1 MCNLK
6 THIKDSNHHR
16 TKYQESGNLN
26 IAETRGTVAETQ
38 RLTRVSVSGYVAV
51 STEPEHFF
59 SRFQQI
65 SVSGITYFR
74 NRYHVNKLRKREITF
89 GNKFV
94 SFSFF
99 RRKRGVTVRLRV
111 FFFLFLSVS
120 VVLTTSMSL
129 KNYLH
134 TQKVFPGGF
143 GEKRNYGGFQDHDQ
157 WPKRTSQEHRQHA
170 YRVKNCVSER
180 AAEKLAS
187 ELGYRYTCLLYTSPS
202 PRDQRGSRMPSSA

>member
-1 MCNLK
+1 MM
-6 THIKDSNHHR
+6 HR

-51 STEPEHFF
+51 SHVSVAAFSKEPEHFF
-59 SRFQQI
+59 SRFRQI

-94 SFSFF
+94 SFSSF
-99 RRKRGVTVRLRV
+99 GGNVELRSGYV
-111 FFFLFLSVS
+111 SFFFLFPSVS
-120 VVLTTSMSL
+120 VALTTSMSL

-134 TQKVFPGGF
+134 TQMLIFLVVNIYKFNLHEF
-143 GEKRNYGGFQDHDQ
+143 CH
-157 WPKRTSQEHRQHA
+157 SII
-170 YRVKNCVSER
+170 
-180 AAEKLAS
+180 L
-187 ELGYRYTCLLYTSPS
+187 
-202 PRDQRGSRMPSSA
+202 